1 MTDFTKDI
9 TIIIPSYKPD
19 GKLIEVVN
27 GVLAKGF
34 TDIVIVNDGSG
45 SDYDSI
51 FAKAT
56 TPKECTLL
64 VHEVNRGK
72 GCAMKTAYEYCIK
85 HRPNCKGVI
94 TVDGD
99 NQHHPDDIATCA
111 KLVLEHNDHVILG
124 ARDFS
129 GPDVPP
135 RSYMGNTITRMVFR
149 IVCGIKLKDTQTG
162 LRAFPYSMLPLMASI
177 EGERYEYETNVLLEM
192 KANNIPFMETTI
204 RTIYIEENNSS
215 HFNAFRDS
223 FRIYKIIFKFVASS
237 TMSAIIDLALFYV
250 LTLLLNFIAPGWAW
264 SILTATAIARVCS
277 SLFNYHVNRR
287 KVFKSGDNHSVVRYY
302 ILCVCQLLA
311 SAGLVTLLTSLI
323 PSGSF
328 LTTLLKLCVDTILF
342 FISYQIQRDW
352 VFKNKKAIAE

>member
-9 TIIIPSYKPD
+9 VIIIPSYKPD
-19 GKLIEVVN
+19 GKLIEVVD

-34 TDIVIVNDGSG
+34 TDILVVNDGSG
-45 SDYDSI
+45 SDYDSV
-51 FAKAT
+51 FAQAT
-56 TPKECTLL
+56 SAKECTLL
-64 VHEVNRGK
+64 IHEVNRGK

-99 NQHHPDDIATCA
+99 NQHHPEDIATCA

-135 RSYMGNTITRMVFR
+135 RSFMGNQITRMVFR
-149 IVCGIKLKDTQTG
+149 LACGIKLKDTQTG

-192 KANNIPFMETTI
+192 KSHNIPFMETMI

-215 HFNAFRDS
+215 HFNAVRDS
-223 FRIYKIIFKFVASS
+223 FRIYKIIFKFVAGSAMSS
-237 TMSAIIDLALFYV
+237 IIDIALFYL
-250 LTLLLNFIAPGWAW
+250 LTLLLNYIVPGWVF

-277 SLFNYHVNRR
+277 SIFNYNFNRR
-287 KVFKSGDNHSVVRYY
+287 KVFKSGDRHSVVRYY
-302 ILCVCQLLA
+302 TLCVCQLLA
-311 SAGLVTLLTSLI
+311 SAGLVSLLNALI
-323 PSGSF
+323 PGGSL
-328 LTTLLKLCVDTILF
+328 LTTLLKLCVDTFLF

-352 VFKNKKAIAE
+352 VFKNNSGIAN